1 MAGDR
6 EFRQLGPYVLLRTS
20 GAGGMGRIDL
30 ALRARPGKIAELC
43 VLKRMHAELR
53 SLEQEA
59 RFRREANIALQ
70 LSHGAIA
77 QTVGIEEIGGEMLL
91 LQELI
96 HGVPSGARAGAP
108 SCERERGRARI
119 RSRAHGQGDD
129 ERTALRRG
137 RAGVRRGRPPR
148 FPRCGRGA
156 VAGAGT

>member
-6 EFRQLGPYVLLRTS
+6 EFRRLGPYVLLRTS

-53 SLEQEA
+53 SQEQQA

-70 LSHGAIA
+70 LSYGAIA

-91 LQELI
+91 LQELV
-96 HGVPSGARAGAP
+96 HGV
-108 SCERERGRARI
+108 
-119 RSRAHGQGDD
+119 D
-129 ERTALRRG
+129 LRLLS
-137 RAGVRRGRPPR
+137 PPR

-156 VAGAGT
+156 VAGAGM